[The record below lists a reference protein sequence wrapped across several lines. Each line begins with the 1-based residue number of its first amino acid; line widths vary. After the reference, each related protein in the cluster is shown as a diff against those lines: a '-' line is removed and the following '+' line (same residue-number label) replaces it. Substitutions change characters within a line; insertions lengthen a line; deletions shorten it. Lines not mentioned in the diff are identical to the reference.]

1 MELETICVQGGWK
14 PGNGESRALPIYQS
28 TTFKYEDAGTMAD
41 LFDFNASGHFYTRLS
56 NPTLEAVEQTI
67 ADLEGGVGAML
78 TSSGQ
83 AATAMA
89 ILNVCKSG
97 DHVISSNSIYG
108 GTFNLFNVTLRRLG
122 IDFDFVPCDASDA
135 EIEALIRPNTKVIF
149 GESLANP
156 ALTVFDIERFAAI
169 AHKHGILLMVDNT
182 FPTPYNCRPFVWGAD
197 VVVHST
203 SKYLDGHAVS
213 LGGVIVDSGNFDFE
227 ASERFADFC
236 APDASYHGL
245 QYVKHFGKAAFIA
258 KARAQMMRDF
268 GTQMSPTNA
277 FLLSLGIQTLHLRM
291 PRHCENAQKVAA
303 FLQQHPKVEW
313 VRYPGLRDNPYYT
326 LAQKYMP
333 HGTSGVISFGIC
345 GGRAAA
351 AKFME
356 STKLA
361 SMVIH
366 VADAKTCVL
375 HPASTTHRQLTDQ
388 QLEDCGITPG
398 LIRMSVGLE
407 NAEDIIA
414 DIKQAL
420 EGC

>member
-1 MELETICVQGGWK
+1 
-14 PGNGESRALPIYQS
+14 
-28 TTFKYEDAGTMAD
+28 MAD
-41 LFDFNASGHFYTRLS
+41 LFDFNAEGHFYTRLS
-56 NPTLEAVEQTI
+56 NPTLEAVEKTI

-83 AATAMA
+83 AATSMA
-89 ILNVCKSG
+89 ILNVCKAG

-108 GTFNLFNVTLRRLG
+108 GTFNLFNVTLHRLG

-156 ALTVFDIERFAAI
+156 ALTVFDIERYAKI

-182 FPTPYNCRPFVWGAD
+182 FPTPYNCRPFDWGAD
-197 VVVHST
+197 VIVHST

-213 LGGVIVDSGNFDFE
+213 LGGAIVDSGRFDFE
-227 ASERFADFC
+227 ASPRFADFC
-236 APDASYHGL
+236 APDESYHGL
-245 QYVKHFGKAAFIA
+245 EYVKHFGKAAFIA

-268 GTQMSPTNA
+268 GTQMSPFNA

-291 PRHCENAQKVAA
+291 PRHCENAQRVAEY
-303 FLQQHPKVEW
+303 LQQHPKVEW
-313 VRYPGLRDNPYYT
+313 VRFPGLKDNPQYD
-326 LAQKYMP
+326 LAKKYMP
-333 HGTSGVISFGIC
+333 NGTSGVISFGIK
-345 GGRAAA
+345 GGRASAA
-351 AKFME
+351 RFME
-356 STKLA
+356 NTKLA

-375 HPASTTHRQLTDQ
+375 HPASTTHRQMSDK

-407 NAEDIIA
+407 NVEDIIA
-414 DIKQAL
+414 DIADAL
-420 EGC
+420 EVC